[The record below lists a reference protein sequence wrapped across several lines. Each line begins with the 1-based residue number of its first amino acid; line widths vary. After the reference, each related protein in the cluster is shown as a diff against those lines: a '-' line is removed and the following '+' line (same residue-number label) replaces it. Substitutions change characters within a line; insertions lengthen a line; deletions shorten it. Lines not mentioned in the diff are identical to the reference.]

1 MKTKHAL
8 AATLLPAEV
17 VRVLSDLAADRCLK
31 PHERAAVR
39 RALGDLRLHATEV
52 RALREQVTQLEAE
65 RDEARR
71 LGPLAS

>member
-1 MKTKHAL
+1 VKTKHAL
-8 AATLLPAEV
+8 AAGLLPAEV
-17 VRVLSDLAADRCLK
+17 VRVLSDLAADRCLN

-39 RALGDLRLHATEV
+39 RALGDLDSMSTEV
-52 RALREQVTQLEAE
+52 LTLREQVSQLEAE

>member
-8 AATLLPAEV
+8 AASLPPAEV
-17 VRVLSDLAADRCLK
+17 VRVLCDLAKDMCLN

-39 RALGDLRLHATEV
+39 RALDDLRLHATEV
-52 RALREQVTQLEAE
+52 RALREQITQLEAE